1 MGAPTYQEIAILTL
15 LVHYGVALAAAD
27 GSVVPGLAL
36 YLLVRSSIPVCRS
49 SVCCLATGINE
60 LKLLLD

>member
-60 LKLLLD
+60 LKLLPA